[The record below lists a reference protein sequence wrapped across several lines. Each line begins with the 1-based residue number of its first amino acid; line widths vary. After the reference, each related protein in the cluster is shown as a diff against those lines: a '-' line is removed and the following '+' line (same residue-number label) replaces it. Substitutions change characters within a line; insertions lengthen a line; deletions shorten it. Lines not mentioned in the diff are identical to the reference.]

1 MDAQKQALRAA
12 EIALLAGVWLVCS
25 GILIGLGPLA
35 WSGGALKLGVHFPH
49 APIIIM
55 NVAGG
60 AVAILMCASRAWNHQ
75 PTGTVWVA
83 ALIGIMAAA
92 VPVLTDAPA
101 YLQQHN
107 LMAGLALAAAAIA
120 SAMSHSGAIGMAAE
134 PGWVIPGPVVS
145 HPTSEAMAADPET
158 SAIPR

>member
-12 EIALLAGVWLVCS
+12 EIALLAGVWLVGS

-49 APIIIM
+49 APIIM

-60 AVAILMCASRAWNHQ
+60 AVAVLMCASRAWNHQ
-75 PTGTVWVA
+75 PAGTAWVA
-83 ALIGIMAAA
+83 ALIGVMAAA
-92 VPVLTDAPA
+92 VPVVTDAPA

-107 LMAGLALAAAAIA
+107 LLAGLALAAAAVA
-120 SAMSHSGAIGMAAE
+120 SALSHAGAIGKASE
-134 PGWVIPGPVVS
+134 PDWVIPGPVVS
-145 HPTSEAMAADPET
+145 PQSTDANAGGSEVAA
-158 SAIPR
+158 SPR